1 MEPAMR
7 EADTLAGLADELRA
21 LGARERRAVLAA
33 LSPFERAQVDA
44 LLDAASAPAPEQPA
58 LPDHSRFSPW
68 LARHLK
74 ADGAP
79 GERNLT
85 AATRRLLA
93 EAAGELTKAAAGPS
107 SKPDPA
113 PKRRSLADAVGQLLS
128 PRQAQR

>member
-1 MEPAMR
+1 MR

-21 LGARERRAVLAA
+21 LGGRERRAVLAA

-44 LLDAASAPAPEQPA
+44 LLDAAAAPASEQPA
-58 LPDHSRFSPW
+58 APDYSRFSPW

-79 GERNLT
+79 GQRNLT
-85 AATRRLLA
+85 AATRRLLTD
-93 EAAGELTKAAAGPS
+93 AADNLVKAATLPGA
-107 SKPDPA
+107 KPEPA

>member
-1 MEPAMR
+1 MR
-7 EADTLAGLADELRA
+7 EADTLAGLAEELRA

-33 LSPFERAQVDA
+33 LSPFERAQVGA
-44 LLDAASAPAPEQPA
+44 LLDAAAVPAPEQPA
-58 LPDHSRFSPW
+58 APDYSRFSPW

-85 AATRRLLA
+85 PATRRLLA
-93 EAAGELTKAAAGPS
+93 DAAGELAGPTTVPG
-107 SKPDPA
+107 SKLEPA
-113 PKRRSLADAVGQLLS
+113 PKRRSLVDAVGQLLS